1 MLLYLACSLHIYLF
15 SILKQPKNIAW
26 SKINIYCFVKYNL
39 FMESIKSDMTFVP
52 VIESDGSNLSHYATI
67 TARCAAPA
75 RPWHHHPGAG
85 ARQRR
90 VYAELRLDPCI
101 LVWSCSVVVE
111 PWPS

>member
-52 VIESDGSNLSHYATI
+52 VIESDGSNLSHYS
-67 TARCAAPA
+67 
-75 RPWHHHPGAG
+75 HYNH
-85 ARQRR
+85 
-90 VYAELRLDPCI
+90 
-101 LVWSCSVVVE
+101 
-111 PWPS
+111 